1 MIIRKIIMSISAFIR
16 LTRPLHIIKNISV
29 FLPAF
34 FYGVITERRLFHNL
48 VPTFIAFYIASCIV
62 YILNDI
68 FDRKEDALHP
78 LKKTRPL
85 ASGKITVRSALIM
98 IIFLSI
104 LLLLF
109 CIISL
114 RAGINVLILF
124 YIILNILYSSFFKKV
139 IILDAIIVS
148 AGFILRIVAGFVS
161 IGYNTNYYL
170 VIWIFLLAIIIALAK
185 RIRRFPQ
192 TDRDTSETTIV
203 EQTYTILSPIVVIV
217 YYLFVSSLKSPYL
230 LISTVLLQIGL
241 IRFVYYLF
249 YENDYHSPFEILFLD
264 RKMQT
269 IILSYIIFMLF
280 FIYLID

>member
-34 FYGVITERRLFHNL
+34 FYGVITEWRLFHNL

-114 RAGINVLILF
+114 RASINVLILF

-139 IILDAIIVS
+139 IILDAITVS

-192 TDRDTSETTIV
+192 TDRDAFEITIV

-217 YYLFVSSLKSPYL
+217 YYLFVSSLKSTYL
-230 LISTVLLQIGL
+230 LISTILLQIGL

-269 IILSYIIFMLF
+269 IILT
-280 FIYLID
+280 YLIVCIFTIYYG

>member
-1 MIIRKIIMSISAFIR
+1 

-34 FYGVITERRLFHNL
+34 FYGVITEWRLFHNL

-114 RAGINVLILF
+114 RASINVLILF

-139 IILDAIIVS
+139 IILDAITVS

-192 TDRDTSETTIV
+192 TDRDAFETTIV

-217 YYLFVSSLKSPYL
+217 YYLFVSSLQSPYL
-230 LISTVLLQIGL
+230 LISTILLQIGL